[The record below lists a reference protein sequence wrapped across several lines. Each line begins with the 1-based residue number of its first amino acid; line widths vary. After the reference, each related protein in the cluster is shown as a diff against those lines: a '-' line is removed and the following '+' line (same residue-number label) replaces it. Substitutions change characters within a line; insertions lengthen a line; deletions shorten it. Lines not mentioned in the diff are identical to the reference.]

1 MGSESCFIFWR
12 GGGRRFSYFLHCV
25 RWPGRK
31 KNSVSGDCNFQRLLE
46 AKFVFLMLPLVKT
59 GFSIRLRAK
68 L

>member
-12 GGGRRFSYFLHCV
+12 GGVEGLVIFYIVLGGLV
-25 RWPGRK
+25 E

-59 GFSIRLRAK
+59 DFSIRLRAK